1 MMTAFVGITI
11 AKKNSKKFPIILQKL
26 KGLDVDTSSG
36 KKYKPL
42 QKIFWA
48 SKKVDMA
55 QGQIH
60 KTIVHDEEIRAV
72 SRTLLGH
79 TGAMKILDLFIQT
92 ILWYIWRDLC

>member
-1 MMTAFVGITI
+1 
-11 AKKNSKKFPIILQKL
+11 
-26 KGLDVDTSSG
+26 
-36 KKYKPL
+36 
-42 QKIFWA
+42 
-48 SKKVDMA
+48 MA

-92 ILWYIWRDLC
+92 IL